1 MANIDAASGRARN
14 DWQISDDQLAYWGEH
29 FLPSSEPFFIQNE
42 DTVHQLLKQGFV
54 ILTQAE
60 FYDTYTS
67 FYIDYGFVY
76 NLWEIPYTTYVWMCN
91 ANQRAQLSADL
102 LQAIFQEQYIL
113 KRGQVYHKDELQYD
127 KLAIEYLSTI
137 EHTQNWCSDGDHS
150 YLLLTSDLWHTYP
163 IEIKNNWIQ
172 NWLVEQI
179 KDDPIRI
186 KDIDSISVHPVVKSR
201 IDHYNGSFA
210 DQCGANCFA
219 VTLALASSPE
229 HTDSIINLW
238 LHEGPFLRSLQ
249 ALNYDHVFTMTNTS
263 QIEMIEPLDVLIW
276 SNAENHA
283 IHASFC
289 IAPDYI
295 FTKMGQSW
303 IQPWLVT
310 TMVSIFNYA
319 DVIQN
324 GGQIKVYR
332 KEEIMTV

>member
-1 MANIDAASGRARN
+1 MANIDSASERAQN

-29 FLPSSEPFFIQNE
+29 FLPSFEPFFIQNE
-42 DTVHQLLKQGFV
+42 EIVHQLLNQGFV
-54 ILTQAE
+54 IFTQAE

-67 FYIDYGFVY
+67 FYIDYGFIY
-76 NLWEIPYTTYVWMCN
+76 NLWEIPYKTYVWMCSSD
-91 ANQRAQLSADL
+91 QRAQVSADL
-102 LQAIFQEQYIL
+102 LQAIFQEQCIL
-113 KRGQVYHKDELQYD
+113 QRGQVYQENELKYYD
-127 KLAIEYLSTI
+127 KQAIEYLSTI
-137 EHTQNWCSDGDHS
+137 EHTQNWFSDGDHS

-186 KDIDSISVHPVVKSR
+186 KDIDSITVHPVVKSR
-201 IDHYNGSFA
+201 IEHYNGSFA

-249 ALNYDHVFTMTNTS
+249 ALNYDHVFAMTDTS
-263 QIEMIEPLDVLIW
+263 QIEMIKPLDVLIW
-276 SNAENHA
+276 SNAEDHA

-332 KEEIMTV
+332 KKKL